1 MYMHVKKLVA
11 TTLPLCLSVLLSACG
26 GAPADEPSSN
36 PSSVI
41 NKPQVSSAEASS
53 LPSSATPSSVP
64 SPVATSASSTSA
76 TASSLPKSS
85 TDSYSRI
92 SRASSS
98 LGSSSSGNSDSGVG
112 SSSPASAPDT
122 IPPTS
127 TKLTLY
133 QLAENSLRL
142 KWDDATDNVGISH
155 YEIERNNQLI
165 AILQHPTNIL
175 SDYQLL
181 AYTDYHYTITAF
193 DAAGNK
199 SEKSPVFTVRTLA
212 NANSSH
218 SNSSKSSTSSAN
230 SSANSSSANT
240 NKTTTIRW
248 NHPNKREN
256 GQFLELDEIG
266 GYEIRFKQ
274 PAYNN
279 YTYILLTGNR
289 TTSFS
294 TDLIPTNSTI
304 EIAVY
309 DTNKLYSSFTSISA
323 EVD

>member
-1 MYMHVKKLVA
+1 MYMHVKKLAA
-11 TTLPLCLSVLLSACG
+11 TALPLCLSVLLSACG
-26 GAPADEPSSN
+26 GAPAGEPSDN

-53 LPSSATPSSVP
+53 LPSSPTPSST
-64 SPVATSASSTSA
+64 SSSVATSTTTANTTSSA
-76 TASSLPKSS
+76 KSS
-85 TDSYSRI
+85 TDSYTRV

-98 LGSSSSGNSDSGVG
+98 AGISSSENT
-112 SSSPASAPDT
+112 SSSPVIGTDT
-122 IPPTS
+122 VPPS
-127 TKLTLY
+127 PTKLSLY

-142 KWDDATDNVGISH
+142 KWDDATDNIGVSH
-155 YEIERNNQLI
+155 YEIERNGQLI
-165 AILQHPTNIL
+165 AILQYPTSIL
-175 SDYQLL
+175 SDHQLL

-212 NANSSH
+212 NANSSR
-218 SNSSKSSTSSAN
+218 SSSSKSSTSS
-230 SSANSSSANT
+230 SSNSSSASIQ
-240 NKTTTIRW
+240 KTITLNWT
-248 NHPNKREN
+248 HPSKREN

-274 PAYNN
+274 PTYDN

-294 TDLIPTNSTI
+294 TDLIPPNSSI

-309 DTNKLYSSFTSISA
+309 DTNELYSSFAPISA
-323 EVD
+323 EAD

>member
-26 GAPADEPSSN
+26 GAPADGSSNN

-41 NKPQVSSAEASS
+41 NKPQVSSVEASS
-53 LPSSATPSSVP
+53 APS
-64 SPVATSASSTSA
+64 SA
-76 TASSLPKSS
+76 TASSVANSVATSTNTTSS
-85 TDSYSRI
+85 NTSSLAISSADSYSRI

-98 LGSSSSGNSDSGVG
+98 NGNSSSSPVIDVDTT
-112 SSSPASAPDT
+112 PPSAT
-122 IPPTS
+122 N
-127 TKLTLY
+127 LMLY
-133 QLAENSLRL
+133 RLSENSVTLI
-142 KWDDATDNVGISH
+142 WDTATDNIGVSH
-155 YEIERNNQLI
+155 YEIERDG
-165 AILQHPTNIL
+165 NIVASIDQPINAL
-175 SDYQLL
+175 ADQQLL
-181 AYTDYHYTITAF
+181 AHTDYHYTITAF
-193 DAAGNK
+193 DTAGNK

-218 SNSSKSSTSSAN
+218 TNSSKSNTSSTNSSAN
-230 SSANSSSANT
+230 SSASAH
-240 NKTTTIRW
+240 KTTVIRW

-266 GYEIRFKQ
+266 GYEIRFKP

-279 YTYILLTGNR
+279 YAYIMLTGNR

-294 TDLIPTNSTI
+294 TDLIPANSTI

-309 DTNKLYSSFTSISA
+309 DMNELYSSFTPISA
-323 EVD
+323 EPD